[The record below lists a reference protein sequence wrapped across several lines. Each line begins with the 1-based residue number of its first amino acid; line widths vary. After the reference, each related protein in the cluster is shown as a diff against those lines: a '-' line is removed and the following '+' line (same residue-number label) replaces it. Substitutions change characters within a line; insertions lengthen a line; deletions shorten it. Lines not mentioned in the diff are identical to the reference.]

1 MSLMESQYFAATAI
15 HAGALTDE
23 GMDLIPLAKR
33 KIPISIQVGDSD
45 EFFPLK
51 NVRAT
56 RDALKNVEIPVEL
69 IEIKNHDH
77 WYYDQA
83 AKFNQTAWEFLKK
96 YELQSDP
103 QFQKYKWNE

>member
-1 MSLMESQYFAATAI
+1 MPDDPAQ
-15 HAGALTDE
+15 LTS
-23 GMDLIPLAKR
+23 LAKR

-51 NVRAT
+51 IVRAT
-56 RDALKNVEIPVEL
+56 RDVLKDAGIPVEL

-83 AKFNQTAWEFLKK
+83 TKFNQTAWDFLKK
-96 YELQSDP
+96 YELDADP
-103 QFQKYKWNE
+103 IYQKYKWDQ